1 MGQPKGNIAFSP
13 AIAIQEVINSFKNKD
28 DLFVDGVNILEGL
41 IFDSL
46 VADIKPIGKV
56 FPNFLFVELYFLPNV
71 QIFSQLYQNSVYGVE
86 IVAVVAACGGEVQDG
101 QVPAVLGI
109 IEMLPWV

>member
-1 MGQPKGNIAFSP
+1 MGQPKGNIALSP
-13 AIAIQEVINSFKNKD
+13 AIAIEEVINSFKNKY
-28 DLFVDGVNILEGL
+28 DLLIDGVNILKGL
-41 IFDSL
+41 VFDSL
-46 VADIKPIGKV
+46 VADIEPIGEV